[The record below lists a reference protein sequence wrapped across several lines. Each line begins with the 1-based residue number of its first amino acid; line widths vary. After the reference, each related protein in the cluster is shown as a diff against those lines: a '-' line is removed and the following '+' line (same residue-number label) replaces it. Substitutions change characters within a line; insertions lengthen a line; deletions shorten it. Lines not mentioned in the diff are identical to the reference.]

1 MKNQTLAFIDLETT
15 GLLPNKHEI
24 IEIGCVLARQKFSE
38 SGVLELE
45 YVDEFEYKVKPMHIE
60 TADPIG
66 LNINGYDEKDW
77 IFAVGLKEAIEATA
91 SKVKN
96 TIMVGHNVAFDFAFL
111 EKAFEETG
119 IQNPMH
125 YHKLDTISIAY
136 AKLHNHKEVEKF
148 SLRALC
154 DYLGIENKRAHSALS
169 DARATYEIFQKL
181 INM

>member
-1 MKNQTLAFIDLETT
+1 MKNQILAFIDLETT
-15 GLLPNKHEI
+15 GLLTNSHEI

-38 SGVLELE
+38 DGVLTLE
-45 YVDEFEYKVKPMHIE
+45 YVDEFEYKVRPTHIE
-60 TADPIG
+60 TADPVG
-66 LNINGYDEKDW
+66 LSINGYDEKDW
-77 IFAVGLKEAIEATA
+77 VSAVSLREAIEDMAE
-91 SKVKN
+91 KVKN
-96 TIMVGHNVAFDFAFL
+96 AIMVGHNVAFDFAFL

-119 IQNPMH
+119 VQNPMH

-154 DYLGIENKRAHSALS
+154 EYLEIENKRAHSALS